1 MTTSVR
7 GLVLAALVC
16 GALLVPASSASEAA
30 TAQPKVWKIVALG
43 DSDTTGE
50 GDGTG
55 LGWVGRYARLLR
67 QRLGLEVVVTNL
79 ARNGMISSELLAE
92 VRSDPFTREPLREAT
107 IVLVGIGGADLSIG
121 DSRQEAGDCKGK
133 ACYTADLRAFGR
145 NLDRTAALIRKL
157 RGRKDAVLR
166 AITLPNV
173 VPGAENIVPPFIT
186 GEIGVYQTKL
196 LKQYICGAMTRHQG
210 RCVDALVAFNGPALT
225 QNAYAKGLL
234 TKAPCCYPR
243 GKGQQLMAE
252 LVLKSGLAPLR

>member
-1 MTTSVR
+1 MR
-7 GLVLAALVC
+7 RLRWFVLATIVC
-16 GALLVPASSASEAA
+16 GALLVPASATSEAA
-30 TAQPKVWKIVALG
+30 TAQPKVWNIVALG

-50 GDGTG
+50 GDATG
-55 LGWVGRYARLLR
+55 PGWVGRYARLLR
-67 QRLGLEVVVTNL
+67 QKLGLEVVVTNL

-92 VRSDPFTREPLREAT
+92 VRSDSFTRDPLKKAS
-107 IVLVGIGGADLSIG
+107 IVLIGIGGADLSIG

-133 ACYTADLRAFGR
+133 ACYAADLRAFGR

-173 VPGAENIVPPFIT
+173 VPGAEDIVPPYIT

-196 LKQYICGAMTRHQG
+196 LKQYICAAMAKHQG
-210 RCVDALVAFNGPALT
+210 RCVDALVAFNGPGLT
-225 QNAYAKGLL
+225 RNAYAKGLL
-234 TKAPCCYPR
+234 TKAPCCYPS

-252 LVLKSGLAPLR
+252 LVLETGLAPLR